1 MLKEFLLQL
10 SKDLNVEPFAP
21 NDDGSYLLSFEPN
34 VQISLRENANSGI
47 TLHTKIGVA
56 PLKDQ
61 EDFYLKLMK
70 ANLLGKETGEA
81 HLGLDK
87 ESKEVTMTAFL
98 AEGLKN
104 KELKDRLE
112 DFVNYAESWQKE
124 VLAFVEQQG

>member
-10 SKDLNVEPFAP
+10 SKDLNVEPFVP
-21 NDDGSYLLSFEPN
+21 NDDGSYLLSFDSN

-47 TLHTKIGVA
+47 TLHTKIGAA

-61 EDFYLKLMK
+61 EEFYLKLMK

-81 HLGLDK
+81 FLGLDK
-87 ESKEVTMTAFL
+87 ESKEVTMTAFF

-104 KELKDRLE
+104 REFHDGIE
-112 DFVNYAESWQKE
+112 EFVNYAESWQKE
-124 VLAFVEQQG
+124 VLEFAEQKR